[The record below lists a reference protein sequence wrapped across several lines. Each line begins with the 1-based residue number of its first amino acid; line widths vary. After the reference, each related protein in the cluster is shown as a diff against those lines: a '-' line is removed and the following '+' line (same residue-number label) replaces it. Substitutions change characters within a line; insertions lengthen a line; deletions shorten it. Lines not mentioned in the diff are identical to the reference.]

1 VTLASRDGHRRDARI
16 TPGSILI
23 IDPAAE
29 WFADRIASICP
40 DLRLRWAHRFDDPE
54 AQAALSDTRGLIT
67 MGVPMLGLE
76 LSREVVGRMPALEWV
91 QCLLAG
97 HEHVTAAL
105 VDRPDVVI
113 TTVRGIH
120 GPQMAET
127 VLLHMLL
134 LARGVRRQLAD
145 QAARRWRPGAQ
156 PLLDGRAVGIVGLGA
171 SGERIA
177 RTCHGLGMTVY
188 GITRRDA
195 EVEVDGVDRLFARSD
210 LLEVAGMVDFLVLAL
225 AAEPGTERLIDQTV
239 LGAMR
244 PTACLINVS
253 RGSVVDEPALV
264 AALTGG
270 EIAGAGLDVFSVEP
284 LPSDS
289 PLWELDNVVITPHV
303 AGRSDRYPEQTMAVV
318 EPNLRAFASG
328 DLLGL
333 INVVSR

>member
-1 VTLASRDGHRRDARI
+1 MSAVPR
-16 TPGSILI
+16 SILI
-23 IDPAAE
+23 IDPAADWYAE
-29 WFADRIASICP
+29 RLAGLNP
-40 DLRLRWAHRFDDPE
+40 DLRLRWAHRFDEPE
-54 AQAALSDTRGLIT
+54 AQAALPDTQGLIT

-76 LSREVVGRMPALEWV
+76 LSAEVAGQMPALEWV

-97 HEHVTAAL
+97 HELVTAAL
-105 VDRPDVVI
+105 RDRPDVII

-127 VLLHMLL
+127 VLLHMLTL
-134 LARGVRRQLAD
+134 TRGVRRQLTD
-145 QAARRWRPGAQ
+145 QAAKRWRPSPQ
-156 PLLDGRAVGIVGLGA
+156 PLLDGRVVGIVGLGA
-171 SGERIA
+171 SGQRIA
-177 RTCHGLGMTVY
+177 RTCHGLGMTVF
-188 GITRRDA
+188 GISRRDDA
-195 EVEVDGVDRLFARSD
+195 VDGVDRRFARSD

-225 AAEPGTERLIDQTV
+225 AAEPGTERLIDETV
-239 LGAMR
+239 FSAMR
-244 PTACLINVS
+244 PTSCLINVS

-284 LPSDS
+284 LPSES
-289 PLWELDNVVITPHV
+289 PLWELENVVITPHV

-328 DLLGL
+328 ELSGL